1 MVNAL
6 PVMSIT
12 AGICTMVVISVERA
26 RCVLPARGQAVPTPN
41 SRSIGLRCTIITL
54 AVVWV
59 WSIVV
64 AVPVGVNFDI
74 GAYHVNGSNHSVSVC
89 QPTWSSLQTS
99 IYSLF
104 LLVVSYLLP
113 QAVLYVKYGRVA
125 AYLWRS
131 HRAVVPTS
139 GQPQASSSTSTGQTG
154 QQGGRSAS
162 KPIARSTLNTI
173 KMLMTVSILFLASWA
188 PYFTIMTIEVIRF
201 LLFV

>member
-12 AGICTMVVISVERA
+12 AGICTMVVISIERA
-26 RCVLPARGQAVPTPN
+26 RCVLPGRGQAVPTPD
-41 SRSIGLRCTIITL
+41 SRSIGLRCTIFAL

-74 GAYHVNGSNHSVSVC
+74 GTYHVNGSNHSVSVC

-113 QAVLYVKYGRVA
+113 QAVLYINYGRVA
-125 AYLWRS
+125 VYLWSR
-131 HRAVVPTS
+131 HRAVVATS
-139 GQPQASSSTSTGQTG
+139 GQPQACSSTGQTG
-154 QQGGRSAS
+154 QQGGRSSNALM
-162 KPIARSTLNTI
+162 PTASTLNTI

-188 PYFTIMTIEVIRF
+188 PYFTIMTIEVIRI
-201 LLFV
+201 LLFI